1 MKAFLDQCRPIL
13 DEIKAS
19 NQKLEQS
26 KSSTEMEVASMTG
39 EGKTMAEKL
48 LA

>member
-1 MKAFLDQCRPIL
+1 MKAFLDQCGPIL
-13 DEIKAS
+13 DEMKAS
-19 NQKLEQS
+19 NQNLEQS
-26 KSSTEMEVASMTG
+26 KINTQMMVASMTG